1 LEYLEKEKSKKERRW
16 WFKILILEPE
26 YDYQANKRKL
36 WLTIAKNEI
45 KLRTSS
51 FRNKRKLF
59 FIFSYSILILWA
71 FIIAPLLFD
80 SFMPTIAAQNVGI
93 FKPVVALLI
102 ESFMMILFL
111 IILMLPLNNVYNKD
125 EKGIKESLVASP
137 VLARDIF
144 LGEFL
149 GKLPLYTFAVLIFAP
164 IVVGMINPIIDL
176 TVIQYIVIYTCAF
189 GLVYFA
195 NLIGS
200 IISSWLE
207 HKISKSESARDWGK
221 ALIMILTIVMV
232 IMMYAVIF
240 FINEILINPELKNW
254 LSFYPS
260 IWFSNIILHAI
271 DPLLLNSYL
280 LNIWFSIG
288 LTLCIPLMVLYISYK
303 KAHVFYSLEGISAN
317 STSGTKQD
325 SIFYSMLNK
334 LAGRKFGG
342 LLIVQ
347 MKRFVRKKANLARI
361 AYVIGLVGFMAWFIS
376 TTMEDYEG
384 MIFSSSMLIAIG
396 GAVSSMMLGHL
407 IFINSKDVIWVYKKS
422 PRGIKGLVYS
432 YLLNML
438 IISLFISLFIT
449 ILHSFFANIKLVDAL
464 IFFSLFLVNMEISML
479 QSVGLQCMNPAFGE
493 KESNMKS
500 NTIISMLIMQPVLMM
515 PVFLLI
521 FINPHTLLMMRI
533 VMIAPVFIFNIVV
546 GTILLYIGMKKL
558 NKIE

>member
-1 LEYLEKEKSKKERRW
+1 
-16 WFKILILEPE
+16 
-26 YDYQANKRKL
+26 
-36 WLTIAKNEI
+36 
-45 KLRTSS
+45 
-51 FRNKRKLF
+51 
-59 FIFSYSILILWA
+59 
-71 FIIAPLLFD
+71 
-80 SFMPTIAAQNVGI
+80 MPTIAAQNAGI

-125 EKGIKESLVASP
+125 ETGIKESLVASP

-176 TVIQYIVIYTCAF
+176 TVIQYIIIYTCTF

-240 FINEILINPELKNW
+240 FINEILMNPELKNW

-271 DPLLLNSYL
+271 DPLLLNSYI
-280 LNIWFSIG
+280 LNIWLSIG
-288 LTLCIPLMVLYISYK
+288 LALCIPLTVLYFSYK
-303 KAHVFYSLEGISAN
+303 KAHVFYSLEGVSVK
-317 STSGTKQD
+317 STSIAKKENY
-325 SIFYSMLNK
+325 FYSMLYK
-334 LAGRKFGG
+334 VAGRKFGG

-347 MKRFVRKKANLARI
+347 MKLFLRKKANLARI
-361 AYVIGLVGFMAWFIS
+361 AYVLGLVGFMAWFTSS
-376 TTMEDYEG
+376 TMDNYVG
-384 MIFSSSMLIAIG
+384 LILSSSILIVLG
-396 GAVSSMMLGHL
+396 GLVSSIMLGHL
-407 IFINSKDVIWVYKKS
+407 IFINSKDIIWAYKKS

-432 YLLNML
+432 YIMNML
-438 IISLFISLFIT
+438 VIGLFISLFIT
-449 ILHSFFANIKLVDAL
+449 ILHSLFAKIGLLDAI
-464 IFFSLFLVNMEISML
+464 IFFSLFLANIPISML
-479 QSVGLQCMNPAFGE
+479 QSIGLQCLNPAFGE
-493 KESNMKS
+493 KDSNMKS
-500 NTIISMLIMQPVLMM
+500 NSMISMLIMQPAIMM
-515 PVFLLI
+515 PIFLLI
-521 FINPHTLLMMRI
+521 FFNPKTVIMMRI
-533 VMIAPVFIFNIVV
+533 VMLTPVFAFNIVV

>member
-1 LEYLEKEKSKKERRW
+1 
-16 WFKILILEPE
+16 LEPE
-26 YDYQANKRKL
+26 YESQVNKRKL

-51 FRNKRKLF
+51 FRNNRKRF
-59 FIFSYSILILWA
+59 FIFSYLILILWA

-80 SFMPTIAAQNVGI
+80 SFMPTIAAQNAGI

-125 EKGIKESLVASP
+125 EKGVKESLVASP

-176 TVIQYIVIYTCAF
+176 TVIQYIIIYTCAF

-200 IISSWLE
+200 LISSWLE
-207 HKISKSESARDWGK
+207 HKILKSESARDWGK

-240 FINEILINPELKNW
+240 FINEILMNPELKNW

-260 IWFSNIILHAI
+260 LWFSNIILYGI
-271 DPLLLNSYL
+271 DPLLLNSYI

-288 LTLCIPLMVLYISYK
+288 LAICIPLMILYLSYK
-303 KAHVFYSLEGISAN
+303 KAHVFYSLEGISTK
-317 STSGTKQD
+317 STSVTKQGRN
-325 SIFYSMLNK
+325 FYSMINK

-342 LLIVQ
+342 LVIVQ
-347 MKRFVRKKANLARI
+347 MKLFLRKKANLARI
-361 AYVIGLVGFMAWFIS
+361 AYVLGSVGFMAWFTSS
-376 TTMEDYEG
+376 TMDDYKG
-384 MIFSSSMLIAIG
+384 LILSSSILIVLG
-396 GAVSSMMLGHL
+396 GLVSSIMLGHL
-407 IFINSKDVIWVYKKS
+407 IFINTKDIIWVYKKS

-438 IISLFISLFIT
+438 VIGIFISLFIT
-449 ILHSFFANIKLVDAL
+449 ILHSLFAKIGLLDAV
-464 IFFSLFLVNMEISML
+464 IFFSLFLAYIPISML
-479 QSVGLQCMNPAFGE
+479 QSIGLQCLNPAFGE
-493 KESNMKS
+493 KDSNMKS
-500 NTIISMLIMQPVLMM
+500 NSIISMLIMQPAIMM
-515 PVFLLI
+515 PIFFLI
-521 FINPHTLLMMRI
+521 FFNPETVLMMRI
-533 VMIAPVFIFNIVV
+533 VMLAPVFIFNILV